1 MKWWH
6 TVPWKNLK
14 SVFRG
19 LLCLLM
25 VATGGGLA
33 GASEYSNR
41 ELGFRMR
48 VPDDFEDVSSAS
60 RPKGA
65 LFMKAKFNRDKSV
78 ARLMNVQDLG
88 EVIRQDADLS
98 TLKRR
103 SGNVTQ
109 EKMRWRDLD
118 VDVFCVTE
126 GEAGMV
132 YVSLNAQV
140 PLRTRGIQ
148 VSMSALKTEER
159 ALRQEMAK
167 VLAGIEGPSNWVSDG
182 ERSAL
187 KSSETMRTVV
197 TVSSLVVLVG
207 AALWGISKVQ
217 T

>member
-1 MKWWH
+1 M
-6 TVPWKNLK
+6 PWKNLK
-14 SVFRG
+14 GAFRV
-19 LLCLLM
+19 LLWLLT
-25 VATGGGLA
+25 VASGSGWV

-48 VPDDFEDVSSAS
+48 VPDDFEDVSSAA

-78 ARLMNVQDLG
+78 SRLMNVQDLG

-98 TLKRR
+98 TLKRH
-103 SGNVTQ
+103 SGNVGQ

-126 GEAGMV
+126 GEAGLV

-148 VSMSALKTEER
+148 VSLSARKTEER
-159 ALRQEMAK
+159 ALRQEMEK
-167 VLAGIEGPSNWVSDG
+167 LLNGIEGPSNWVSDG
-182 ERSAL
+182 ERSAM
-187 KSSETMRTVV
+187 KSSETFRAAV
-197 TVSSLVVLVG
+197 TVTALVVLVG

-217 T
+217 A

>member
-1 MKWWH
+1 MMWCH
-6 TVPWKNLK
+6 AGPWKTLT
-14 SVFRG
+14 SVVR
-19 LLCLLM
+19 LVLCLLTIPAG
-25 VATGGGLA
+25 VPLA
-33 GASEYSNR
+33 RAYEYSNR

-48 VPDDFEDVSSAS
+48 VPDDFEDVSSAA

-103 SGNVTQ
+103 SGNVRQ

-148 VSMSALKTEER
+148 VSLSALKTEER
-159 ALRQEMAK
+159 ALRNEMEK
-167 VLAGIEGPSNWVSDG
+167 LLAGIEGPSNWVSDG
-182 ERSAL
+182 ERAAL
-187 KSSETMRTVV
+187 KSSESVRTVV
-197 TVSSLVVLVG
+197 TVSGLVVLVG